1 MPKALRV
8 GKRVIWDRLK
18 VEAAFADL
26 DGGSSG
32 PWCKYHLM
40 GDIAVGGLEDPLFWI
55 GLVAPP
61 IAALLLRYTLLWI
74 GRGFRQE
81 RSK

>member
-1 MPKALRV
+1 L
-8 GKRVIWDRLK
+8 
-18 VEAAFADL
+18 AASKIHF
-26 DGGSSG
+26 
-32 PWCKYHLM
+32 
-40 GDIAVGGLEDPLFWI
+40 FWI

>member
-1 MPKALRV
+1 
-8 GKRVIWDRLK
+8 
-18 VEAAFADL
+18 
-26 DGGSSG
+26 
-32 PWCKYHLM
+32 M

-61 IAALLLRYTLLWI
+61 IAALLLGYTLLWI

-81 RSK
+81 GSK